1 MTLINDRNRDKELG
15 MWISEKVDVEYLD
28 GNPCFGTEKDGELIG
43 AVMFNSWNGSN
54 VCIHNRID
62 HPAAI
67 TRQLL
72 HAVFSFA
79 FKTLGARR
87 ITGAVIGNN
96 YKAVA
101 LNLRLGFE
109 LEGVFKNYLPG
120 ERGDIVHFVMWPST
134 CRYLGED
141 YGSR

>member
-1 MTLINDRNRDKELG
+1 
-15 MWISEKVDVEYLD
+15 
-28 GNPCFGTEKDGELIG
+28 
-43 AVMFNSWNGSN
+43 MFNDWNNSN

-109 LEGVFKNYLPG
+109 LEGVFRNFFA
-120 ERGDIVHFVMWPST
+120 GDEGTVTHFVMWPEK
-134 CRYLGED
+134 CRYLEPE
-141 YGSR
+141 YGT

>member
-1 MTLINDRNRDKELG
+1 MKLINDRNRDKELG
-15 MWISEKVDVEYLD
+15 MWLSEKVDVDYLD

-43 AVMFNSWNGSN
+43 AVLFNGWNGSN
-54 VCIHNRID
+54 VCIHNRIE
-62 HPAAI
+62 HSAAI

-72 HAVFSFA
+72 HTVFSFA

-96 YKAVA
+96 HKAIA

-109 LEGVFKNYLPG
+109 LEGVFRDFFAG
-120 ERGDIVHFVMWPST
+120 EDGTVTHFVMWPEK
-134 CRYLGED
+134 CRYLEPE
-141 YGSR
+141 YGT